1 MNRVMPK
8 LRIYAERLVAY
19 ETTRSGSS
27 QSTPAAAFAV
37 IERLSPHF
45 GLLMGAAGFR
55 ALIVRALMLANAE
68 VASLRDLR
76 VAEDGS
82 FEGLNKLEARSNPE
96 EIATAGIALLARV
109 LGVLVTLIGENLTL
123 QLLSNITD
131 VEGPENQDGKKT

>member
-1 MNRVMPK
+1 MNRVTPR

-37 IERLSPHF
+37 IEKLRPHF
-45 GLLMGAAGFR
+45 GPLMGAAGFR
-55 ALIVRALMLANAE
+55 ALLARAIVLANVE
-68 VASLRDLR
+68 VAWLRDLR

-82 FEGLNKLEARSNPE
+82 FEGLNKLEARSTPE
-96 EIATAGIALLARV
+96 EIATAGIVLLARL

-123 QLLSNITD
+123 QLLRNFNN
-131 VEGPENQDGKKT
+131 VELDPEN